1 MVLMIDWVQ
10 IRHDL
15 LAGWEFL
22 VRHVVWFFR
31 RAWQE
36 VAVLESRWELAR
48 VERRLAEEHRDLG
61 ECAYEE
67 WRHTGVHPGNTQ
79 SWQLRL
85 DVIGELE
92 VDRRERQQEV
102 HECIGSSDLSYE
114 AQASS
119 DEATTR
125 PR

>member
-1 MVLMIDWVQ
+1 MIEWVQ

-15 LAGWEFL
+15 LAGWEVL
-22 VRHVVWFFR
+22 VGNGVQFFH

-36 VAVLESRWELAR
+36 VVVLESRWELAR
-48 VERRLAEEHRDLG
+48 VERRLAEEHRELG

-67 WRHTGVHPGNTQ
+67 WSRAGDQPGHIQ

-85 DVIGELE
+85 DVIRELE
-92 VDRRERQQEV
+92 ADRCEREREV
-102 HECIGSSDLSYE
+102 HECLGSSDVSYE

-119 DEATTR
+119 DEATTT